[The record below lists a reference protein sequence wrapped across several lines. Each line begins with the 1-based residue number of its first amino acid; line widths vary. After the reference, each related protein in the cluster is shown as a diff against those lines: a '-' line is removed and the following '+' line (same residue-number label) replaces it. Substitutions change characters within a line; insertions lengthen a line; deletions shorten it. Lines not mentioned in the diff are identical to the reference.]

1 MLMTRYQS
9 HDWEEP
15 ILNTPGSHSDIVS
28 TDRWV
33 AYARERIF
41 VRTWTGPAAER
52 LAPVVLLHDSL
63 GSVELWRDFPARLA
77 AGTGRTVI
85 AYDRLGFGQS
95 DPRADVLT
103 TSFIADEAD
112 TVFNAVREQLGIGR
126 FVVFGHSVGGAM
138 AIHCAARYPED
149 CEALITESAQV
160 FAEETTLAGIRL
172 AKAQFADPAQLG
184 RLEKY
189 HGSKAQWVLDA
200 WTGTWLSAPFAS
212 WTLKEVLPQVEAPT
226 LAIHGGDDEY
236 GTTLHPR
243 LISEWSRAEVRV
255 AIMQEA
261 HHLPHREEPDQV
273 VDLVRGFL
281 SAL

>member
-1 MLMTRYQS
+1 MTA
-9 HDWEEP
+9 
-15 ILNTPGSHSDIVS
+15 ISHSQTGF
-28 TDRWV
+28 TDHWV
-33 AYARERIF
+33 AQGEGRLF
-41 VRTWTGPAAER
+41 VRVWQGRDDSLAAI
-52 LAPVVLLHDSL
+52 VLLHDSL
-63 GSVELWRDFPARLA
+63 GSVALWRDFPARLA
-77 AGTGRTVI
+77 AGTGRSVV
-85 AYDRLGFGQS
+85 AYDRLGFGES
-95 DPRADVLT
+95 SPRSDVLT
-103 TSFIADEAD
+103 TAFIGDEAANG
-112 TVFNAVREQLGIGR
+112 FAAVREQLGIR
-126 FVVFGHSVGGAM
+126 KFIVFGHSVGGAM
-138 AIHCAARYPED
+138 AIHCAARYPDD

-160 FAEETTLAGIRL
+160 FAEETTLEGIRV

-243 LISEWSRAEVRV
+243 LISEWSRTKVQV

-261 HHLPHREEPDQV
+261 HHLPHREAPDQV
-273 VDLVRGFL
+273 VDLVRDFL